1 MHADWRGDQLMA
13 AAGPPMAVVVSDI
26 VGDFAVVVAGSV
38 AAGIVAAGI
47 VAAGI
52 VAAADTAGIVASDV
66 VDIAGTL
73 ADFAAPRRRYSQLY
87 SIAVPERLHLGSS
100 GRKMNP

>member
-26 VGDFAVVVAGSV
+26 VGDFAVVVAGS
-38 AAGIVAAGI
+38 VAAGI